1 VGLFASIG
9 GSRAVVWMDMD
20 GGIYWLGWAWG
31 KAGNLAGNMAWGMG
45 ILNANEETDDTG

>member
-1 VGLFASIG
+1 MGLFASMC
-9 GSRAVVWMDMD
+9 GSRAVVWMD

-31 KAGNLAGNMAWGMG
+31 KAGNLSGNMTRGMG